1 MKKIISILGLISVL
15 SVLAAPLMA
24 SAATEAATSCVLKY
38 DLTSIDPL
46 CTKSSPSNPTY
57 TLLTEKGMCCVMNSI
72 YNVTDWIFLI
82 LAGIAVIMVLFG
94 AFELLTAGGNADKVG
109 TGRKY
114 IIFAAVGLVA
124 AFLAKAIPG
133 VVKVIVGF

>member
-1 MKKIISILGLISVL
+1 
-15 SVLAAPLMA
+15 LM
-24 SAATEAATSCVLKY
+24 KY
-38 DLTSIDPL
+38 DLTSISAD
-46 CTKSSPSNPTY
+46 CHKSTPSDQNY
-57 TLLTEKGMCCVMNSI
+57 VMLDVNGMCCVMNSI